1 MATEISLNILGC
13 DGAGKK
19 TLVGSLIYK
28 CGLGL
33 PRLKELERESISQIE
48 QIVPFYEKKGYAQT
62 FYAPPGLVTVQK
74 SQTPDYV
81 IWVVDGPDLSTW
93 NSSAEKLRSLLFNG
107 DIQPR
112 KKLIIAVNKMDFIG
126 WSEQTFKDI
135 VHVFRAARLHN
146 RTFILPI
153 SGLKADN
160 LLPDTKKPSWAEN
173 ISPERYRGLTQVSDK
188 CLTLL
193 LG

>member
-33 PRLKELERESISQIE
+33 LRLKELERESINQFQ

-93 NSSAEKLRSLLFNG
+93 NSSAEKLRSLLLNG

-112 KKLIIAVNKMDFIG
+112 KKLIIAVNKMSDSQVALLWIPFSSRRMKVRG
-126 WSEQTFKDI
+126 LSVTMPTS
-135 VHVFRAARLHN
+135 RALRPSS
-146 RTFILPI
+146 RPRFCFGSTFIYTY
-153 SGLKADN
+153 
-160 LLPDTKKPSWAEN
+160 LL
-173 ISPERYRGLTQVSDK
+173 
-188 CLTLL
+188 
-193 LG
+193 